1 MKIVL
6 AVDSFKGSLSS
17 IAVINELYE
26 SIERIMGKHEILK
39 VPVADGGEGT
49 VEALVIAT
57 NGEYRSISTVNAFGS
72 RIEATYGVIHQDTA
86 VLEMASVAGLA
97 QVPETERDPLLASSR
112 CLGDL
117 IISVMDAGFKKIL
130 IGIGGSVSNDG
141 GIGLLSALGAMFYD
155 NNNEL
160 LFGRGED
167 LERVARIDLS
177 GLDRRLSETDISV
190 ICDVTNALLGEQG
203 ATYIYGPQKGAVG
216 EVLHRLEAGMRQYAD
231 AFCRLGIDI
240 ASIPGS
246 GAAGGVGAALGCVL
260 NARLERG
267 IDAVLNAVRFDE
279 LISGADLVVTGEGR
293 LDGQSVR
300 YGKVPVGITKR
311 CGEKDIPVA
320 IIVGSVSDGWEA
332 IFDLAKCSV
341 FTTIDSPMSLER
353 AMKEAKELLRSASDR
368 MFRFI
373 SLLMPG
379 NMR

>member
-17 IAVINELYE
+17 IAVINILHD
-26 SIERIMGKHEILK
+26 SIERTMGRHEIVK

-72 RIEATYGVIHQDTA
+72 QIEATYGVIHHDTA

-97 QVPETERDPLLASSR
+97 QVPEKERNPLLASSR
-112 CLGDL
+112 CLGEL
-117 IISVMDAGFKKIL
+117 ILSVIDAGFKKVH
-130 IGIGGSVSNDG
+130 IGIGGSVCNDG
-141 GIGLLSALGAMFYD
+141 GMGMLSALGARFYD
-155 NNNEL
+155 DQDEL

-167 LERVARIDLS
+167 LESVARIDLS
-177 GLDRRLSETDISV
+177 GLDKRLSEVDISV
-190 ICDVTNALLGEQG
+190 ICDVTNTLLGEQG
-203 ATYIYGPQKGAVG
+203 ATHIYGPQKGAVG
-216 EVLHRLEAGMRQYAD
+216 EIMHRLEAGMKRYAEVF
-231 AFCRLGIDI
+231 AEMGIDI
-240 ASIPGS
+240 VSMPGA

-260 NARLERG
+260 NARLKRG
-267 IDAVLNAVRFDE
+267 IDSVLNAVRFDE
-279 LISGADLVVTGEGR
+279 LLVGADLVVTGEGR

-311 CGEKDIPVA
+311 CGEKGIPVA

-332 IFDLAKCSV
+332 IFELAKCSV

-353 AMKEAKELLRSASDR
+353 AMMESRELLKSASDR

-373 SLLMPG
+373 NLLK
-379 NMR
+379 